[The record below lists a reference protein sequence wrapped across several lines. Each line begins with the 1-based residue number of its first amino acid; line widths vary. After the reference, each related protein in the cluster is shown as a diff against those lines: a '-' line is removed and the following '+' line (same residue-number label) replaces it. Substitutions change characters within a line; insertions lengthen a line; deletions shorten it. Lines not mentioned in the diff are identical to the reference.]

1 MPGAVFLICSS
12 RIGRSIARKV
22 DPHRFRRPI
31 ADYFRLHRSRK
42 PVPGGLSE
50 DARQHIIRN
59 RRKGVPASRIARD
72 LNISARCVRMLWAR
86 YQKTGCTRLRMGRP
100 GDYVTEAQIR
110 LVTEAYGEQ
119 PVGAVRVAKSLRK
132 NHDISY
138 GRVYRIL
145 KKSGMVT
152 ASAARSKRRKWIR
165 YERMYANAMWHTDW
179 HEMKDHRFQGYQ
191 LITCLDDASRCVTGA
206 ALFEHAT
213 SENATMLLRLAISR
227 FGRPASMLSDNGS
240 CFVGRNGRKKGPT
253 GTWQPTV
260 FEEELLGRGIA
271 LINSRPYHPQ
281 TNGKLERFHR
291 SIEEEIWNYESLG
304 AYIDY
309 YNERRLH
316 FSLDIDNYE
325 TPLMAFRNKKA
336 TEAIRKEDPK
346 WMEKDTH
353 E

>member
-1 MPGAVFLICSS
+1 MPE
-12 RIGRSIARKV
+12 
-22 DPHRFRRPI
+22 
-31 ADYFRLHRSRK
+31 
-42 PVPGGLSE
+42 GLSE
-50 DARQHIIRN
+50 DARQHIVRN
-59 RRKGVPASRIARD
+59 RKKGVPASRIAKD
-72 LNISARCVRMLWAR
+72 LGISTRCVRRLWAR
-86 YQKTGCTRLRMGRP
+86 YRKTGGTRLRMGRP
-100 GDYVTEAQIR
+100 RDHIPEAQIR
-110 LVTEAYGEQ
+110 LVTEAYEGQ
-119 PVGAVRVAKSLRK
+119 PVGAARVAKSLRK

-145 KKSGMVT
+145 KKNGMVT
-152 ASAARSKRRKWIR
+152 ASAAKSRRRKWVR
-165 YERMYANAMWHTDW
+165 YERLYANAMWHTDW
-179 HEMKDHRFQGYQ
+179 HVMKDPRFHAYN
-191 LITCLDDASRCVTGA
+191 LITYLDDASRCVTGA

-213 SENATMLLRLAISR
+213 SENAVLLLGLAIRR
-227 FGRPASMLSDNGS
+227 FGAPATILSDNGS
-240 CFVGRNGRKKGPT
+240 CFVGQNGRKKGPM

-316 FSLDIDNYE
+316 WSLDIDNYE
-325 TPLMAFRNKKA
+325 TPLMAFRDKRA

-346 WMEKDTH
+346 WMEKDAH

>member
-1 MPGAVFLICSS
+1 MPDRLSGE
-12 RIGRSIARKV
+12 
-22 DPHRFRRPI
+22 DRR
-31 ADYFRLHRSRK
+31 
-42 PVPGGLSE
+42 
-50 DARQHIIRN
+50 HIIRN

-72 LNISARCVRMLWAR
+72 LDISPRHVRRLWAR
-86 YQKTGCTRLRMGRP
+86 YQKTGDTRMAMGRP
-100 GDYVTEAQIR
+100 RDCTTEAQIR
-110 LVTEAYGEQ
+110 LVAGAYREQ
-119 PVGAVRVAKSLRK
+119 PVGAVRVARALRK

-145 KKSGMVT
+145 KKSGMVA
-152 ASAARSKRRKWIR
+152 ASAAKSRRRKWVR

-179 HEMKDHRFQGYQ
+179 HAMKDPRFCAYN
-191 LITCLDDASRCVTGA
+191 LITYIDDAPGCVTGA
-206 ALFEHAT
+206 AFFENAT
-213 SENATMLLRLAISR
+213 SENAVMLLRLAIER
-227 FGRPASMLSDNGS
+227 FGRPASILSDNGS
-240 CFVGRNGRKKGPT
+240 CFVGRNGRKKGPM
-253 GTWQPTV
+253 GTWRPTV

-291 SIEEEIWNYESLG
+291 SIEEEIWNYESLD

-325 TPLMAFRNKKA
+325 TPLMAFRNKRA
-336 TEAIRKEDPK
+336 TEAIRKNDPQ
-346 WMEKDTH
+346 WMEKDAY